1 MTDISIPPVHASPA
15 SAGELS
21 AAMLDSLAKTR
32 PWVKFLAILGFVMVG
47 LLFLVTLGMG
57 GYGTWLFLDG
67 KREGAMVAGIAL
79 FYLVIGVVYIF
90 PSRYLWRYASSIGEA
105 MEAPSKT
112 HAVEA
117 ALAHQ
122 KSFWKFVGIVSLI
135 SILLYIP
142 GVIAAIAIPNVLTA
156 MQRSKQ
162 KRTASDIRTIAAAVE
177 ARASDTNEYPVASLD
192 ELAAMLSPK
201 YIQTF
206 PRTDAWGNRF
216 VYQGIDCSGQRCLS
230 YVIASGGKDGRME
243 QEPLIWFRTAPSATT
258 TFNDD
263 IVFSNGEFL
272 RYPEGFSAD

>member
-1 MTDISIPPVHASPA
+1 MTDISIPPVQVSPA

-47 LLFLVTLGMG
+47 ILVLVSLGMA
-57 GYGTWLFLDG
+57 GYGIWLFMDG
-67 KREGAMVAGIAL
+67 KREGAMVAGIGVL
-79 FYLVIGVVYIF
+79 YLVMGVVYIF

-105 MEAPSKT
+105 IEAPSKT

-117 ALAHQ
+117 ALSHQ

-162 KRTASDIRTIAAAVE
+162 KRTVAHIRTIAAAIE

-192 ELAAMLSPK
+192 ELATMLEPK
-201 YIQTF
+201 YVESF
-206 PRTDAWGNRF
+206 PRTDGWGNRF

-230 YVIASGGKDGRME
+230 YVLASAGKDGRVE
-243 QEPLIWFRTAPSATT
+243 QEPLIWFRTEPSAIK

-263 IVFSNGEFL
+263 IVYSNGEFL
-272 RYPEGFSAD
+272 RYPEGFRAD